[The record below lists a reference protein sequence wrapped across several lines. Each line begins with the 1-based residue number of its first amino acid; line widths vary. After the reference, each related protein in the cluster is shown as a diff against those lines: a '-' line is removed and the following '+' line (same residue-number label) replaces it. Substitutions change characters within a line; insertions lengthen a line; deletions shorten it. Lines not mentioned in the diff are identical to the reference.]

1 MGEQNRMAARSVGRV
16 IAMSSASRELLKVT
30 SFILRPSARGGSAE
44 VLLLDHPNAGIQVP
58 AGTVEEGEA
67 PEAAAV
73 REAMEETGLDG
84 FGPPRAAGVMV
95 ETLDEPASLM
105 LRPAPVHLRP
115 DARSAS
121 WAHLR
126 RGIGV
131 VIERRE
137 AGFVQVTYEEFD
149 RVPDPQY
156 VTARITGW
164 VEAAALTQVRRR
176 FFYILPFDAAADAAW
191 THHADHHD
199 FRLFWAPVDA
209 MPDLISPQDQW
220 VRYLREGLARAS

>member
-1 MGEQNRMAARSVGRV
+1 MTPAAP
-16 IAMSSASRELLKVT
+16 ELWKVT
-30 SFILRPSARGGSAE
+30 SFILRAGVGGRRE
-44 VLLLDHPNAGIQVP
+44 VLLIQHPNAGIQAP

-84 FGPPRAAGVMV
+84 FGPPRAAGVVV

-105 LRPAPVHLRP
+105 LKPTPVHVRP
-115 DARSAS
+115 DALSAS

-131 VIERRE
+131 VIDRRD
-137 AGFVQVTYEEFD
+137 GSFVQVTYEEFD

-176 FFYILPFDAAADAAW
+176 FFYILPFEGGAADAW

-199 FRLFWAPVDA
+199 FRLFWSPVDA
-209 MPDLISPQDQW
+209 MPELISPQDQW
-220 VRYLREGLARAS
+220 VAYLREGLAEG

>member
-1 MGEQNRMAARSVGRV
+1 ML
-16 IAMSSASRELLKVT
+16 ASR
-30 SFILRPSARGGSAE
+30 R
-44 VLLLDHPNAGIQVP
+44 P
-58 AGTVEEGEA
+58 AGTVEDGEA
-67 PEAAAV
+67 GDGRFV

-115 DARSAS
+115 DPDSAS
-121 WAHLR
+121 WARLR

-131 VIERRE
+131 AIERRE

-176 FFYILPFDAAADAAW
+176 FFYILPFDGAADAW

-199 FRLFWAPVDA
+199 FRLFWAPVND
-209 MPDLISPQDQW
+209 MPELISPQDQW
-220 VRYLREGLARAS
+220 FAYLRQGLAEG